1 MSEPLTGI
9 ATWRPVMRAAG
20 FRCQC
25 TGACGNPHA
34 KSEGRCP
41 HEHDAY
47 TSKHGHR
54 VRLIAAPADLL
65 ATAVAAA
72 ALPASE
78 LVAWCAGCHTAAARA
93 ARRAAAPAAGEA
105 PGLFE
110 L

>member
-1 MSEPLTGI
+1 MSEPLSGI
-9 ATWRPVMRAAG
+9 ATWRPVMQAAQ

-25 TGACGNPHA
+25 TGACGNPHG

-54 VRLIAAPADLL
+54 VRLIAAPADPL

-78 LVAWCAGCHTAAARA
+78 LLAWCAGCHTAAARA
-93 ARRAAAPAAGEA
+93 ARRAASAPAVEA

>member
-1 MSEPLTGI
+1 MSEPLTAI
-9 ATWRPVMRAAG
+9 ATWRPVMQAAG

-25 TGACGNPHA
+25 TGSCGNPHL
-34 KSEGRCP
+34 KGGGRCP

-54 VRLIAAPADLL
+54 VRLIAAPANPL
-65 ATAVAAA
+65 TSAVAAA
-72 ALPASE
+72 ALPAAE
-78 LVAWCAGCHTAAARA
+78 LLAWCPGCHTAAARA
-93 ARRAAAPAAGEA
+93 ARRTAAPATEA

>member
-1 MSEPLTGI
+1 MSEPLTGT
-9 ATWRPVMRAAG
+9 ATWRPVMQAAG

-25 TGACGNPHA
+25 TGACGNLHA

-41 HEHDAY
+41 HQHDAY
-47 TSKHGHR
+47 AGKHGHR
-54 VRLIAAPADLL
+54 VRLIAAPADPLT
-65 ATAVAAA
+65 TAVAAA

-78 LVAWCAGCHTAAARA
+78 LLAWCPACHTADGRA
-93 ARRAAAPAAGEA
+93 ARRAAAPVAVEA